1 MKSALHNLTH
11 SVKLSG
17 SMGELIP
24 LALIEALPADVIDH
38 STTALIRTQPLVAP
52 VMHEIDAKIH
62 HWFIPTRTIWKD
74 FPEFITGGPT
84 GTDNTVAP
92 YITTPASVGFP
103 IGSLADY
110 LGVPT
115 GVPNLKVSALPFR
128 AYAEVWNNYY
138 RDQDLQSELVVSVG
152 NGSDT
157 TTNTALQFGC
167 WEKDYFTSARGSP
180 QKGPG
185 VSIPL
190 AGNAPIKG
198 LYASNVV
205 TVAPSGQPVGGAP
218 AGGVSMA
225 NNNAPYISVSSK
237 SPVGTAA
244 GTAFNSTN
252 ANVFA
257 DLSGVSAVDI
267 EDLRLAAALQR
278 YQENLSRY
286 GSRYV
291 ERVMA
296 AFGIRPRSLELDIPQ
311 YIGGGQQKISISEVL
326 STAETTTAAVG
337 DMYGHGITAMRSN
350 RYRYPVAE
358 HGYIL
363 SLLVI
368 RPRTNYIQGLNKLW
382 SRDTKEEYYQ
392 PELAYL
398 GQQPIRNKELYATGT
413 ATDDQTF
420 GYQDAYDP
428 YRFIESR
435 VSGEFRDTLDYWHMA
450 RKFAT
455 APALNADFVK
465 SNPTTRIYAVPAA
478 DQLYVMAKHRI
489 SAKRRVIKTAKPQ
502 LF

>member
-11 SVKLSG
+11 SVKLSS

-24 LALIEALPADVIDH
+24 LCLVEALPADVIDH

-52 VMHEIDAKIH
+52 VMHEVDAKIH
-62 HWFIPTRTIWKD
+62 HWFIPTRTIWAD
-74 FPEFITGGPT
+74 FPDFITGGPD
-84 GTDNTVAP
+84 GADNTVAP

-138 RDQDLQSELVVSVG
+138 RDQDLQSELVVSHG

-157 TTNTALQFGC
+157 TTNTDLQFGC

-180 QKGPG
+180 QKGPS

-190 AGNAPIKG
+190 TGNAPITGLGVTGTSTVTGSNFYDSKG
-198 LYASNVV
+198 NNLNGSPAINGSANYAVK
-205 TVAPSGQPVGGAP
+205 TAVA
-218 AGGVSMA
+218 GV
-225 NNNAPYISVSSK
+225 I
-237 SPVGTAA
+237 
-244 GTAFNSTN
+244 NSTTN
-252 ANVFA
+252 KPQIYA
-257 DLSGVSAVDI
+257 DLSNVNAVDI

-291 ERVMA
+291 ERIMA

-311 YIGGGQQKISISEVL
+311 YVGGGQQKISISEVL

-337 DMYGHGITAMRSN
+337 DMFGHGITAMRSN

-363 SLLVI
+363 SLLIV

-398 GQQPIRNKELYATGT
+398 GQQPIKNKELYAAH
-413 ATDDQTF
+413 ATPDGTF
-420 GYQDAYDP
+420 GYQDAYDT
-428 YRFIESR
+428 YRYIESR

-465 SNPTTRIYAVPAA
+465 SNPTNRIYAVPAA

-489 SAKRRVIKTAKPQ
+489 SAKRRVIKVAKPQ

>member
-11 SVKLSG
+11 QVKLSCN
-17 SMGELIP
+17 MGEMIP
-24 LALIEALPADVIDH
+24 IGLVEALPADVVDH
-38 STTALIRTQPLVAP
+38 SVAALIRTQPLVAP

-62 HWFIPTRTIWKD
+62 HWFVPTRTIWKD
-74 FPEFITGGPT
+74 FPDFITGGPD
-84 GTDNTVAP
+84 GADNTVAP
-92 YITTPASVGFP
+92 YIDMPPSTGAA

-115 GVPNLKVSALPFR
+115 GVPNLRVSALPFR
-128 AYAEVWNNYY
+128 AYAEIFNNYY
-138 RDQDLQSELVVSVG
+138 RDQDLQPELVISTG
-152 NGSDT
+152 NGADT

-180 QKGPG
+180 QKGPA

-190 AGNAPIKG
+190 TGNAPVVST
-198 LYASNVV
+198 ASSFSVRQGTGSMITLSSSGTNGNSVV
-205 TVAPSGQPVGGAP
+205 IQGSTTGA
-218 AGGVSMA
+218 AAMNFG
-225 NNNAPYISVSSK
+225 
-237 SPVGTAA
+237 AA
-244 GTAFNSTN
+244 GATTTGLRT
-252 ANVFA
+252 
-257 DLSGVSAVDI
+257 DLSDVNAVDI

-291 ERVMA
+291 ERIMA

-326 STAETTTAAVG
+326 STAETTTADVG
-337 DMYGHGITAMRSN
+337 DMFGHGITAMRSN

-363 SLLVI
+363 SLLII

-382 SRDTKEEYYQ
+382 SRDTKEDFYQ
-392 PELAYL
+392 PELAYF
-398 GQQPIRNKELYATGT
+398 GQQPILNKELYAAHASPNG
-413 ATDDQTF
+413 TF
-420 GYQDAYDP
+420 GYQDAYDS
-428 YRFIESR
+428 YRYIESR

-450 RKFAT
+450 RKFASS
-455 APALNADFVK
+455 PALNADFVK
-465 SNPTTRIYAVPAA
+465 SNPTDRIYAVPAA
-478 DQLYVMAKHRI
+478 DQLYVMAKHRLT
-489 SAKRRVIKTAKPQ
+489 AKRRVIKYAKPQ